1 MFGSWSSYPVG
12 DGSRSAV
19 ICQIFKYKGPLTFPE
34 YSASAVSQESS
45 SSSSSSSES
54 TFAVPDG
61 ERNFYTYFAKI
72 KRATDVTPQHLDV
85 LNLSVSYDVP
95 VEDLVG
101 GKEWL
106 PKDEDDEIWAERKRE
121 LLIENDTAYQVMA
134 RIRRDIKL
142 GHMYKFFQ
150 ALEMVTPYYG
160 MPDESEAAA
169 SMMDIDS
176 PSPPSN
182 DNGKRPA
189 SEEAAGTAKKDRA
202 SPESDPSPEGKK
214 EEKFSMPE
222 RFRDDL
228 VKNFVEP
235 ICWGHGVRVY
245 PPRAPPKLHVQHSKF
260 SVHLN
265 YHIHW
270 TPTDS
275 QEARSGLVDG
285 PALGMQIRHEH
296 AFRAL
301 NDPAAAIKKR
311 RKKLM
316 AAALAAKGILVV
328 GDDGAAHDVVGV
340 TREIAALLS
349 IAQMRAKEGATEKK
363 VRFRAIGKV
372 EGSYW
377 DDVFMVSSLH
387 HHVSISHLRVS
398 KPYLRF
404 LRTGKMPNPHHA
416 FIKEGGWEKLHLNK
430 TKYYSLMVPE
440 DRVEAARALVTVLK
454 YVTRNEKKM

>member
-1 MFGSWSSYPVG
+1 
-12 DGSRSAV
+12 
-19 ICQIFKYKGPLTFPE
+19 
-34 YSASAVSQESS
+34 
-45 SSSSSSSES
+45 
-54 TFAVPDG
+54 
-61 ERNFYTYFAKI
+61 
-72 KRATDVTPQHLDV
+72 
-85 LNLSVSYDVP
+85 
-95 VEDLVG
+95 
-101 GKEWL
+101 
-106 PKDEDDEIWAERKRE
+106 
-121 LLIENDTAYQVMA
+121 
-134 RIRRDIKL
+134 
-142 GHMYKFFQ
+142 
-150 ALEMVTPYYG
+150 
-160 MPDESEAAA
+160 
-169 SMMDIDS
+169 
-176 PSPPSN
+176 
-182 DNGKRPA
+182 
-189 SEEAAGTAKKDRA
+189 
-202 SPESDPSPEGKK
+202 
-214 EEKFSMPE
+214 
-222 RFRDDL
+222 
-228 VKNFVEP
+228 
-235 ICWGHGVRVY
+235 
-245 PPRAPPKLHVQHSKF
+245 
-260 SVHLN
+260 
-265 YHIHW
+265 
-270 TPTDS
+270 
-275 QEARSGLVDG
+275 
-285 PALGMQIRHEH
+285 MQIRHEH

-316 AAALAAKGILVV
+316 AAALAAKVPPTPEEEEARARKEEKEKARAERRAKRAVSSSSAKKPEKEKEETPLDGEMKEEVEDLGDEGILVV